1 MSERDEL
8 FNNQENK
15 EEKAQEQTTT
25 EEKGKSTKEET
36 KNSTQETE
44 DTQAD
49 NNDEEASE
57 EAQSQVQ
64 QSLIEAKQELLKN
77 ERVRNIVNNINNVV
91 KKIQTITHA
100 ITSTIIGI
108 GLFIISPVGL
118 IIESLLITVLVISS
132 GVQVY
137 GPNNM
142 VNDKVSTEA
151 PNVDFISGSEREHAI
166 GLYFAN
172 NGVNPSASAYLAKAY
187 GDNHYINTTLDEKC
201 NTECLI
207 KMVRNNEISNLAIGG
222 YQVSDTDQWK
232 DASALLMKAFKS
244 NKQWYD
250 SSIQL
255 KAMMDVVN
263 ALGHTEGSTLFTL
276 DSTDTSGAKT
286 AVRSETDYDI
296 AELVKYIEENRSV
309 GKMLGSGLGKSR
321 VNGGKASDTSGFG
334 DASYNDNK
342 AKVDG
347 TGTYNP
353 ADGTIWTD
361 TRFEP
366 HVARRQIGLP
376 DSIAPYAIDPTKVGL
391 MWSDEASWYLRCWD
405 YANCTDFA
413 SNMAARLWSKD
424 GQPAENVMGNGG
436 QVTSFW
442 QQKGVPKV
450 STPSVGEVFSV
461 DYAPGLAGHTGIVSH
476 IFEDGTM
483 LIIEQNVAGWSGAE
497 NGSPRTWN
505 WRIIPASEWQSG
517 RWSFTSFH
525 SSGWTLKVGYVK

>member
-8 FNNQENK
+8 LNYQETENK
-15 EEKAQEQTTT
+15 ETTQEQNTSEELETTKEQDTAEEQT
-25 EEKGKSTKEET
+25 EE
-36 KNSTQETE
+36 QESQIQE
-44 DTQAD
+44 NVDRQR
-49 NNDEEASE
+49 
-57 EAQSQVQ
+57 QSKVNEKVQ
-64 QSLIEAKQELLKN
+64 G
-77 ERVRNIVNNINNVV
+77 IVDGINNAV
-91 KKIQTITHA
+91 KRIQMIGHMILSIIT
-100 ITSTIIGI
+100 GI
-108 GLFIISPVGL
+108 VLFLISPIGL
-118 IIESLLITVLVISS
+118 IIEALLITVLVVSS
-132 GVQVY
+132 GIQVY

-142 VNDKVSTEA
+142 QNDKISTEA
-151 PNVDFISGSEREHAI
+151 PDVDFISGSEREHAI

-172 NGVNPSASAYLAKAY
+172 NGVNPSASAYLAKSFK
-187 GDNHYINTTLDEKC
+187 DNHYINTTLDSNC

-207 KMVRNNEISNLAIGG
+207 KMIRNNEISNLSIGG
-222 YQVSDTDQWK
+222 YQATDTEQWK
-232 DASALLMKAFKS
+232 DASNVVMKAYKA
-244 NKQWYD
+244 NKQWYN

-263 ALGHTEGSTLFTL
+263 ALGHTEGSKLFTL
-276 DSTDTSGAKT
+276 DSEDISGAKT
-286 AVRSETDYDI
+286 AVRSEEDYDLT
-296 AELVKYIEENRSV
+296 ELVKYINDNRSV

-353 ADGTIWTD
+353 ADGSIWTD

-391 MWSDEASWYLRCWD
+391 LWSDEASWVLRCYD
-405 YANCTDFA
+405 YANCTDG
-413 SNMAARLWSKD
+413 AANLAYRMWSKD

-442 QQKGVPKV
+442 QKKGIPKID
-450 STPSVGEVFSV
+450 TPKAGNIFSV
-461 DYAPGLAGHTGIVSH
+461 EYGPGLAGHTGCVSH
-476 IFEDGTM
+476 VFEDGTM

-505 WRIIPASEWQSG
+505 WRILRPEEWQG
-517 RWSFTSFH
+517 KYTFTDFAAA
-525 SSGWTLKVGYVK
+525 GYTLKIGYVK

>member
-8 FNNQENK
+8 LNYQETENK
-15 EEKAQEQTTT
+15 ETTQEQNTSEELETTKEQDTT
-25 EEKGKSTKEET
+25 EEQTEE
-36 KNSTQETE
+36 QESQIQE
-44 DTQAD
+44 NVNRQR
-49 NNDEEASE
+49 
-57 EAQSQVQ
+57 QSKVNEKVQ
-64 QSLIEAKQELLKN
+64 G
-77 ERVRNIVNNINNVV
+77 IVDGINNAV
-91 KKIQTITHA
+91 KRIQMIGHMILSIIT
-100 ITSTIIGI
+100 GI
-108 GLFIISPVGL
+108 VLFLISPVGL
-118 IIESLLITVLVISS
+118 IIEALLITILVVSS
-132 GVQVY
+132 GAQVY

-142 VNDKVSTEA
+142 QNDKVSTEA
-151 PNVDFISGSEREHAI
+151 PDVDFISDSEREHAI

-172 NGVNPSASAYLAKAY
+172 NGVNPSASAYLAKSFK
-187 GDNHYINTTLDEKC
+187 DNHYINTTLDSNC

-207 KMVRNNEISNLAIGG
+207 KMIQNNEISNLSIGG
-222 YQVSDTDQWK
+222 YQATDTEQWK
-232 DASALLMKAFKS
+232 DASALLMKAFKA
-244 NKQWYD
+244 NKQWYN

-263 ALGHTEGSTLFTL
+263 ALGHTEGSKLFTL
-276 DSTDTSGAKT
+276 DSEDISGAKT
-286 AVRSETDYDI
+286 AVRSEEDYDLT
-296 AELVKYIEENRSV
+296 ELVKYINDNRSV

-334 DASYNDNK
+334 DASYNDGTV
-342 AKVDG
+342 KVDG

-353 ADGTIWTD
+353 ADGSIWTD

-391 MWSDEASWYLRCWD
+391 LWSDEASWILRCYD
-405 YANCTDFA
+405 YANCTDG
-413 SNMAARLWSKD
+413 AANLAYRLWSKD

-461 DYAPGLAGHTGIVSH
+461 EYGPGLAGHTGIVSH
-476 IFEDGTM
+476 VFEDGTM
-483 LIIEQNVAGWSGAE
+483 LIWEQNVAGWSGAE
-497 NGSPRTWN
+497 NNSPRTWN

-525 SSGWTLKVGYVK
+525 SSGWTLKIGYVK

>member
-8 FNNQENK
+8 LNYQETENK
-15 EEKAQEQTTT
+15 ETTQEQNTSEELETTKEQDTT
-25 EEKGKSTKEET
+25 EEQTEE
-36 KNSTQETE
+36 QESQIQE
-44 DTQAD
+44 NVDRQR
-49 NNDEEASE
+49 
-57 EAQSQVQ
+57 QSNVNEKVQ
-64 QSLIEAKQELLKN
+64 G
-77 ERVRNIVNNINNVV
+77 IVDGINNAV
-91 KKIQTITHA
+91 KRIQMIGHMILSIIT
-100 ITSTIIGI
+100 GI
-108 GLFIISPVGL
+108 VLFLISPIGL
-118 IIESLLITVLVISS
+118 IIEALLITVLVVSS
-132 GVQVY
+132 GIQVY

-142 VNDKVSTEA
+142 QNDKISTEA
-151 PNVDFISGSEREHAI
+151 PDVDFISGSEREHAI

-172 NGVNPSASAYLAKAY
+172 NGVNPSASAYLAKSFK
-187 GDNHYINTTLDEKC
+187 DNHYINTTLDSNC

-207 KMVRNNEISNLAIGG
+207 KMIRNNEISNLSIGG
-222 YQVSDTDQWK
+222 YQATDTEQWK
-232 DASALLMKAFKS
+232 DASNVVMKAYKA
-244 NKQWYD
+244 NKQWYN

-263 ALGHTEGSTLFTL
+263 ALGHTEGSKLFTL
-276 DSTDTSGAKT
+276 DSEDISGAKT
-286 AVRSETDYDI
+286 AVRSEEDYDLT
-296 AELVKYIEENRSV
+296 ELVKYINDNRSV

-353 ADGTIWTD
+353 ADGSIWTD

-391 MWSDEASWYLRCWD
+391 LWSDEASWYLKCYD
-405 YANCTDFA
+405 YANCTDFS
-413 SNMAARLWSKD
+413 SNIAARLWSKD

-442 QQKGVPKV
+442 QKKGIPKID
-450 STPSVGEVFSV
+450 TPKAGNIFSV
-461 DYAPGLAGHTGIVSH
+461 EYGPGLAGHTGCVSH
-476 IFEDGTM
+476 VFEDGTM

-505 WRIIPASEWQSG
+505 WRILRPEEWQG
-517 RWSFTSFH
+517 KYTFTDFAAA
-525 SSGWTLKVGYVK
+525 GYTLKIGYVK

>member
-8 FNNQENK
+8 LNYQETENK
-15 EEKAQEQTTT
+15 ETTQEQNTSEELETTKEQDTT
-25 EEKGKSTKEET
+25 EEQESQEQEEI
-36 KNSTQETE
+36 QENVDKQRQNKINE
-44 DTQAD
+44 K
-49 NNDEEASE
+49 
-57 EAQSQVQ
+57 VQ
-64 QSLIEAKQELLKN
+64 GL
-77 ERVRNIVNNINNVV
+77 VNNINNAV
-91 KKIQTITHA
+91 KKIQMIVHA
-100 ITSTIIGI
+100 ILSTIIGI
-108 GLFIISPVGL
+108 GLFLISPVGL
-118 IIESLLITVLVISS
+118 IVEALLITVLVISS
-132 GVQVY
+132 GAQVY

-151 PNVDFISGSEREHAI
+151 PDVDFINGSEREHAI

-172 NGVNPSASAYLAKAY
+172 NGVNPSASAYLAKSFK
-187 GDNHYINTTLDEKC
+187 DNHYINMTLDSKC
-201 NTECLI
+201 NTECLV
-207 KMVRNNEISNLAIGG
+207 KMIQNNEILNLSIGG
-222 YQVSDTDQWK
+222 YQATDTEQWK
-232 DASALLMKAFKS
+232 DASDIVMKAYKA
-244 NKQWYD
+244 NKQWYN
-250 SSIQL
+250 SAIQL

-263 ALGHTEGSTLFTL
+263 KLGHTEGSKLFTL
-276 DSTDTSGAKT
+276 DSGDISGAKI
-286 AVRSETDYDI
+286 AVRSEEDYDLT
-296 AELVKYIEENRSV
+296 ELVKYINDNRSV

-353 ADGTIWTD
+353 ADGSIWTD

-391 MWSDEASWYLRCWD
+391 LWSDEASWYLKCYD
-405 YANCTDFA
+405 YANCTDAA
-413 SNMAARLWSKD
+413 SNLAYRLWSKD

-442 QQKGVPKV
+442 QKKGIPKINI
-450 STPSVGEVFSV
+450 PKRGNVFSV

-476 IFEDGTM
+476 VFEDGTM
-483 LIIEQNVAGWSGAE
+483 LIWEQNVAGWSGAE

-517 RWSFTSFH
+517 RWSFTDFEAA
-525 SSGWTLKVGYVK
+525 GYQLKIGYVK

>member
-8 FNNQENK
+8 LNYQETENK
-15 EEKAQEQTTT
+15 ETTQEQNTSEELETTKEQDTT
-25 EEKGKSTKEET
+25 EKQTEEQESQIQENVDRQRQSKVNEK
-36 KNSTQETE
+36 
-44 DTQAD
+44 
-49 NNDEEASE
+49 
-57 EAQSQVQ
+57 VQ
-64 QSLIEAKQELLKN
+64 G
-77 ERVRNIVNNINNVV
+77 IVDGINNAV
-91 KKIQTITHA
+91 KRIQMIGHMILSIIT
-100 ITSTIIGI
+100 GI
-108 GLFIISPVGL
+108 VLFLISPVGL
-118 IIESLLITVLVISS
+118 IVEALLITILVVSS
-132 GVQVY
+132 GAQVY

-142 VNDKVSTEA
+142 INDKVSTEA
-151 PNVDFISGSEREHAI
+151 PDVDFISGSEREHAI

-172 NGVNPSASAYLAKAY
+172 NGVNPSASAYLAKSFK
-187 GDNHYINTTLDEKC
+187 DNHYINTTLDSNC

-207 KMVRNNEISNLAIGG
+207 KMIQNNEISNLSIGG
-222 YQVSDTDQWK
+222 YQATDTEQWK
-232 DASALLMKAFKS
+232 DASNVVMKAYKA
-244 NKQWYD
+244 NKQWYN

-263 ALGHTEGSTLFTL
+263 ALGHTEGSKLFTL
-276 DSTDTSGAKT
+276 DSEDISGAKT
-286 AVRSETDYDI
+286 AVRSEEDYDLT
-296 AELVKYIEENRSV
+296 ELVKYINDNRSV

-353 ADGTIWTD
+353 ADGSIWTD

-391 MWSDEASWYLRCWD
+391 LWFDEASWVLRCYD
-405 YANCTDFA
+405 YANCTDGA
-413 SNMAARLWSKD
+413 ANMAYRLWSKD

-442 QQKGVPKV
+442 QKKGIPKINVPKR
-450 STPSVGEVFSV
+450 GNVFSV
-461 DYAPGLAGHTGIVSH
+461 EYGPGLAGHTGIVSH
-476 IFEDGTM
+476 VFEDGTM
-483 LIIEQNVAGWSGAE
+483 LIWEQNVAGWSGAE

-517 RWSFTSFH
+517 RWSFTDFEAA
-525 SSGWTLKVGYVK
+525 GYQLKIGYVK

>member
-8 FNNQENK
+8 LNYQETENK
-15 EEKAQEQTTT
+15 ETTQEQNTSEELETTKEQDTT
-25 EEKGKSTKEET
+25 EE
-36 KNSTQETE
+36 
-44 DTQAD
+44 
-49 NNDEEASE
+49 
-57 EAQSQVQ
+57 QSQEQESQIQENVDRQRQSKVNEKVQ
-64 QSLIEAKQELLKN
+64 G
-77 ERVRNIVNNINNVV
+77 IVDGINNTV
-91 KKIQTITHA
+91 KKIQMIGHM
-100 ITSTIIGI
+100 ILSTIMGI
-108 GLFIISPVGL
+108 VLFLISPIGL
-118 IIESLLITVLVISS
+118 IIEALLITILVVSS
-132 GVQVY
+132 GAQVY

-142 VNDKVSTEA
+142 INDKVSTEA
-151 PNVDFISGSEREHAI
+151 PDVDFISGSEREHAI

-172 NGVNPSASAYLAKAY
+172 NGVNPSASAYLAKSFK
-187 GDNHYINTTLDEKC
+187 DNHYINTTLDSNC

-207 KMVRNNEISNLAIGG
+207 KMIQNNEISNLSIGG
-222 YQVSDTDQWK
+222 YQATDTEQWK
-232 DASALLMKAFKS
+232 DASNVVMKAYKA
-244 NKQWYD
+244 NKQWYN

-263 ALGHTEGSTLFTL
+263 ALGHTEGSKLFTL
-276 DSTDTSGAKT
+276 DSEDISGAKT
-286 AVRSETDYDI
+286 AVRSEEDYDLT
-296 AELVKYIEENRSV
+296 ELVKYINDNRSV

-334 DASYNDNK
+334 DASYNDGTV
-342 AKVDG
+342 KVDG

-353 ADGTIWTD
+353 ADGAIWTD

-391 MWSDEASWYLRCWD
+391 LWSDEASWYLRCYD
-405 YANCTDFA
+405 YANCTDFS

-442 QQKGVPKV
+442 EKKGIPKV
-450 STPSVGEVFSV
+450 NVPSAGAVFSV
-461 DYAPGLAGHTGIVSH
+461 EYGPGLAGHTGIVSH
-476 IFEDGTM
+476 VFEDGTI

-505 WRIIPASEWQSG
+505 WRILRPEEWQG
-517 RWSFTSFH
+517 KYTFTDFRSA
-525 SSGWTLKVGYVK
+525 GYTLKIGYVK

>member
-1 MSERDEL
+1 MSDRDEL
-8 FNNQENK
+8 LNHQETENK
-15 EEKAQEQTTT
+15 ETTQEQNTSEELETTKEQDTT
-25 EEKGKSTKEET
+25 EKQTDEQESQEQEEIQENVDKQRQSKVNEK
-36 KNSTQETE
+36 
-44 DTQAD
+44 
-49 NNDEEASE
+49 
-57 EAQSQVQ
+57 VQ
-64 QSLIEAKQELLKN
+64 G
-77 ERVRNIVNNINNVV
+77 IVDGINNTV
-91 KKIQTITHA
+91 KKIQMIGHM
-100 ITSTIIGI
+100 ILSTIIGI
-108 GLFIISPVGL
+108 GLFLISPIGL
-118 IIESLLITVLVISS
+118 IMEALLITVLVISS

-142 VNDKVSTEA
+142 QNDKVSTEA
-151 PNVDFISGSEREHAI
+151 PDVDFISGSEREHAI

-172 NGVNPSASAYLAKAY
+172 NGVNPSASAYLAKSFK
-187 GDNHYINTTLDEKC
+187 DNHYINTTLDSNC

-207 KMVRNNEISNLAIGG
+207 KMIQNNEISNLSIGG
-222 YQVSDTDQWK
+222 YQATDTEQWK
-232 DASALLMKAFKS
+232 DASDIVMKAYKA
-244 NKQWYD
+244 NKQWYN

-255 KAMMDVVN
+255 KAMMDVIN
-263 ALGHTEGSTLFTL
+263 KLGHTEGSRLFTL
-276 DSTDTSGAKT
+276 DSEDISGAKT
-286 AVRSETDYDI
+286 AVRSEEDYDLT
-296 AELVKYIEENRSV
+296 ELVKYINDNRSV

-334 DASYNDNK
+334 NASYNDNK

-391 MWSDEASWYLRCWD
+391 LWSDEASWTLRCYD
-405 YANCTDFA
+405 YANCTDGA
-413 SNMAARLWSKD
+413 ANMAYRLWSKD

-461 DYAPGLAGHTGIVSH
+461 EYGPGLAGHTGIVSH
-476 IFEDGTM
+476 VFEDGTM
-483 LIIEQNVAGWSGAE
+483 LIWEQNVAGWSGAE

>member
-8 FNNQENK
+8 LNYQETENK
-15 EEKAQEQTTT
+15 ETTQEQNTSEELETTKEQDTT
-25 EEKGKSTKEET
+25 EEQTEE
-36 KNSTQETE
+36 QESQIQE
-44 DTQAD
+44 NVDKQR
-49 NNDEEASE
+49 
-57 EAQSQVQ
+57 QSKVNEKVQ
-64 QSLIEAKQELLKN
+64 G
-77 ERVRNIVNNINNVV
+77 IVDSINNAV
-91 KKIQTITHA
+91 KRIQMIGHMVL
-100 ITSTIIGI
+100 STIIGI
-108 GLFIISPVGL
+108 ALFLISPIGL
-118 IIESLLITVLVISS
+118 IIEALLITVLVISS
-132 GVQVY
+132 GAQVY

-151 PNVDFISGSEREHAI
+151 PDVDFINGSEREHAI

-172 NGVNPSASAYLAKAY
+172 NGVNPSASAYLAKSFK
-187 GDNHYINTTLDEKC
+187 DNHYINTTLDSNC

-207 KMVRNNEISNLAIGG
+207 KMIQNNEISNLSIGG
-222 YQVSDTDQWK
+222 YQATDTEQWK
-232 DASALLMKAFKS
+232 DASALLMKAFKA
-244 NKQWYD
+244 NKQWYN

-263 ALGHTEGSTLFTL
+263 ALGHTEGATLFTL
-276 DSTDTSGAKT
+276 DSTDISGAKT
-286 AVRSETDYDI
+286 AVRSEEDYDLT
-296 AELVKYIEENRSV
+296 ELVKYINDNRSV

-334 DASYNDNK
+334 NASYNDGTV
-342 AKVDG
+342 KVDG

-353 ADGTIWTD
+353 ADGSIWTD

-391 MWSDEASWYLRCWD
+391 LWSDEASWYLKCYDW
-405 YANCTDFA
+405 ANCTDFSA
-413 SNMAARLWSKD
+413 NIAARLWSKD

-436 QVTSFW
+436 QVTSHW

-450 STPSVGEVFSV
+450 NTPSVGEIFSV
-461 DYAPGLAGHTGIVSH
+461 EYGPGLAGHTGCVSH
-476 IFEDGTM
+476 VFEDGTI

-505 WRIIPASEWQSG
+505 WRILRPEEWQG
-517 RWSFTSFH
+517 KYTFTDFKNA
-525 SSGWTLKVGYVK
+525 GYTLKIGYVK

>member
-8 FNNQENK
+8 LNYQETENK
-15 EEKAQEQTTT
+15 ETTQEQNTSEELETTKEQDTT
-25 EEKGKSTKEET
+25 EE
-36 KNSTQETE
+36 
-44 DTQAD
+44 
-49 NNDEEASE
+49 
-57 EAQSQVQ
+57 QSQEQESQIQENVDKQRQSKVNEKVQ
-64 QSLIEAKQELLKN
+64 G
-77 ERVRNIVNNINNVV
+77 IVDGINNAV
-91 KKIQTITHA
+91 KKIQMIGHM
-100 ITSTIIGI
+100 ILSTIMGI
-108 GLFIISPVGL
+108 VLFLISPIGL
-118 IIESLLITVLVISS
+118 IIEALLITVLVVSS
-132 GVQVY
+132 GAQVY

-142 VNDKVSTEA
+142 QNDKVSTEA
-151 PNVDFISGSEREHAI
+151 PDVDFISGSEREHAI

-172 NGVNPSASAYLAKAY
+172 NGVNPSASAYLAKSFK
-187 GDNHYINTTLDEKC
+187 DNHYINTTLDSNC
-201 NTECLI
+201 NTECLV
-207 KMVRNNEISNLAIGG
+207 KMIQNNEISNLSIGG
-222 YQVSDTDQWK
+222 YQATDTEQWK
-232 DASALLMKAFKS
+232 DASSVVMKAYKA
-244 NKQWYD
+244 NKQWYN

-263 ALGHTEGSTLFTL
+263 ALGHTEGSKLFTL
-276 DSTDTSGAKT
+276 DSEDISGAKT
-286 AVRSETDYDI
+286 AVRSEEDYDLT
-296 AELVKYIEENRSV
+296 ELVKYINDNRSV

-353 ADGTIWTD
+353 ADGSIWTD

-391 MWSDEASWYLRCWD
+391 LWSDEASWTLRCYD
-405 YANCTDFA
+405 FANCTDYSA
-413 SNMAARLWSKD
+413 NAAYHMWFKD

-442 QQKGVPKV
+442 EKKGIPKTNVPKR
-450 STPSVGEVFSV
+450 GNIFSV
-461 DYAPGLAGHTGIVSH
+461 EYGPFLAGHTGQVSH
-476 IFEDGTM
+476 VFEDGTI

-505 WRIIPASEWQSG
+505 WRILRPEEWQG
-517 RWSFTSFH
+517 KYTFTDFEAA
-525 SSGWTLKVGYVK
+525 GYTLKIGYVK

>member
-8 FNNQENK
+8 LNYQETENK
-15 EEKAQEQTTT
+15 ETTQEQNTSEELETTKEQDTT
-25 EEKGKSTKEET
+25 EEQTEE
-36 KNSTQETE
+36 QESQIQE
-44 DTQAD
+44 NVDRQR
-49 NNDEEASE
+49 
-57 EAQSQVQ
+57 QSKVNEKVQ
-64 QSLIEAKQELLKN
+64 GL
-77 ERVRNIVNNINNVV
+77 VNNINNVV
-91 KKIQTITHA
+91 KRIQMIGHM
-100 ITSTIIGI
+100 ILSTIIGI
-108 GLFIISPVGL
+108 ALFLISPIGL
-118 IIESLLITVLVISS
+118 IIEALLITVLVISS
-132 GVQVY
+132 GTQVY

-151 PNVDFISGSEREHAI
+151 PDVDFISGSEREHAI

-172 NGVNPSASAYLAKAY
+172 NGVNPSASAYLAKSFK
-187 GDNHYINTTLDEKC
+187 DNHYINTTLDSNC

-207 KMVRNNEISNLAIGG
+207 KMIQNNEISNLSIGG
-222 YQVSDTDQWK
+222 YQATDTEQWK
-232 DASALLMKAFKS
+232 DASNVVMKAYKA
-244 NKQWYD
+244 NKQWYN

-263 ALGHTEGSTLFTL
+263 ALGHTEGSKLFTL
-276 DSTDTSGAKT
+276 DSEDISGAKT
-286 AVRSETDYDI
+286 AVRSEEDYDLT
-296 AELVKYIEENRSV
+296 ELVKYINDNRSV

-334 DASYNDNK
+334 DASYNDGTV
-342 AKVDG
+342 KVDG

-353 ADGTIWTD
+353 ADGSIWTD

-391 MWSDEASWYLRCWD
+391 LWSDEASWYLRCYD
-405 YANCTDFA
+405 YANCTDFS

-442 QQKGVPKV
+442 EKKGIPKV
-450 STPSVGEVFSV
+450 NVPSAGAVFSV
-461 DYAPGLAGHTGIVSH
+461 EYGPGLAGHTGIVSH
-476 IFEDGTM
+476 VFEDGTI

-505 WRIIPASEWQSG
+505 WRILRPEEWQG
-517 RWSFTSFH
+517 KYTFTDFRSA
-525 SSGWTLKVGYVK
+525 GYTLKIGYVK

>member
-8 FNNQENK
+8 LNYQETENK
-15 EEKAQEQTTT
+15 ETTQEQNTSEELETTKEQDTT
-25 EEKGKSTKEET
+25 EKQTEEQESQIQENIDRQRQSKVNEK
-36 KNSTQETE
+36 
-44 DTQAD
+44 
-49 NNDEEASE
+49 
-57 EAQSQVQ
+57 VQ
-64 QSLIEAKQELLKN
+64 G
-77 ERVRNIVNNINNVV
+77 IVDGINNAV
-91 KKIQTITHA
+91 KRIQMIGHMILSIIT
-100 ITSTIIGI
+100 GI
-108 GLFIISPVGL
+108 VLFLISPVGL
-118 IIESLLITVLVISS
+118 IIEALLITILVVSS
-132 GVQVY
+132 GAQVY

-142 VNDKVSTEA
+142 QNDKVSTEA
-151 PNVDFISGSEREHAI
+151 PDVDFINGSEREHAI

-172 NGVNPSASAYLAKAY
+172 NGVNPSASAYLAKSFK
-187 GDNHYINTTLDEKC
+187 DNHYINMTLDSKC
-201 NTECLI
+201 DTECLV
-207 KMVRNNEISNLAIGG
+207 KMIQNNEISNLSIGG
-222 YQVSDTDQWK
+222 YQATDTEQWK
-232 DASALLMKAFKS
+232 DATNIVMKAYKA
-244 NKQWYD
+244 NKQWYN

-263 ALGHTEGSTLFTL
+263 ALGHTEGSKLFTL
-276 DSTDTSGAKT
+276 DSEDVSGAKT
-286 AVRSETDYDI
+286 AVRSEEDYDLT
-296 AELVKYIEENRSV
+296 ELVKYINDNRSV

-353 ADGTIWTD
+353 ADGSIWTD

-391 MWSDEASWYLRCWD
+391 LWSDEASWVLRCYD
-405 YANCTDFA
+405 YANCTDGA
-413 SNMAARLWSKD
+413 ANMAYRLWSKD

-442 QQKGVPKV
+442 QKKGVPKV
-450 STPSVGEVFSV
+450 NTPKRGNVFSV

-476 IFEDGTM
+476 VFEDGTM
-483 LIIEQNVAGWSGAE
+483 LIWEQNVAGWSGAE

-517 RWSFTSFH
+517 RWSFTDFEAA
-525 SSGWTLKVGYVK
+525 GYQLKIGYVK

>member
-8 FNNQENK
+8 LNYQETENK
-15 EEKAQEQTTT
+15 ETTQEQNTSEELETTKEQDTT
-25 EEKGKSTKEET
+25 EE
-36 KNSTQETE
+36 
-44 DTQAD
+44 
-49 NNDEEASE
+49 
-57 EAQSQVQ
+57 QSQEQESQIQENVDKQRQSKVNEKVQ
-64 QSLIEAKQELLKN
+64 GM
-77 ERVRNIVNNINNVV
+77 VDGINNAV
-91 KKIQTITHA
+91 KKIQMIGHM
-100 ITSTIIGI
+100 ILSTIMGI
-108 GLFIISPVGL
+108 VLFLISPIGL
-118 IIESLLITVLVISS
+118 IIEALLITVLVVSS
-132 GVQVY
+132 GTQVY

-142 VNDKVSTEA
+142 INDKVSTEA
-151 PNVDFISGSEREHAI
+151 PDVDFISGSEREHAI

-172 NGVNPSASAYLAKAY
+172 NGVNPSASAYLAKSFK
-187 GDNHYINTTLDEKC
+187 DNHYINTTLDSNC

-207 KMVRNNEISNLAIGG
+207 KMIQNNEISNLSIGG
-222 YQVSDTDQWK
+222 YQATDTEQWK
-232 DASALLMKAFKS
+232 DASNVVMKAYKA
-244 NKQWYD
+244 NKQWYN

-263 ALGHTEGSTLFTL
+263 ALGHTEGSKLFTL
-276 DSTDTSGAKT
+276 DSEDISGAKT
-286 AVRSETDYDI
+286 AVRSEEDYDLT
-296 AELVKYIEENRSV
+296 ELVKYINDNRSV

-353 ADGTIWTD
+353 ADGSIWTD

-391 MWSDEASWYLRCWD
+391 LWSDEASWYLRCYD
-405 YANCTDFA
+405 YANCTDAA
-413 SNMAARLWSKD
+413 SNLAARLWSKD

-450 STPSVGEVFSV
+450 NVPKRGNVFSV

-476 IFEDGTM
+476 VFEDGTM
-483 LIIEQNVAGWSGAE
+483 LIWEQNVAGWSGAE

-517 RWSFTSFH
+517 RWSFTDFEAA
-525 SSGWTLKVGYVK
+525 GYQLKIGYVK